1 MISASDTIKDLFKKS
16 YAINVNVG
24 GLIEYNLNNMIDK
37 IVATSNGTD
46 HALSNAFKNLFPID
60 TVYSTSRPL
69 LPGIKYYIYTNEIS
83 PGIQSDTPPD
93 SFDNARSPL
102 MPTKPRLYYP
112 GTDTTYKYW
121 LGPKNADIDISLE
134 YFKTNSN
141 VNKLIPFNK
150 VIARFETSHDTP
162 TSWSIYATPE
172 TGAEIKLGEGT
183 SLNSNSEA
191 IVYYNGTAW
200 SKTEPTSY
208 TTTQYFKKIRL
219 TATNSDTGKFLAVL
233 ELSPRWV
240 LDATGDIQT
249 FQISKQTTLEEDS
262 ILPVGTLASSLLSL
276 NITKFNQDDNT
287 LMEYNRDQDID
298 STKTYLDKNAII
310 YPYLI
315 IKNGNDNTKI
325 NQGRYY
331 MTEWNLSAFGS
342 ANINALDSSKILQDT
357 IAPLIFVQD
366 TPATAVI
373 KRLLDSI
380 GYSNYNI
387 NVKDAKSIP
396 TIRYFWTTDG
406 QTVWEALQNICR
418 DFQINMFVDSNDIMQ
433 ICAKDYIYDSTRNSS
448 WTFTNQEISNNGT
461 VSYIPNII
469 NLNKKEKVA
478 GNSVKILWS
487 APGTS
492 GYIANSSGPVWTAP
506 VSGLAAGTLAKNL
519 NDSESDYITLNLN
532 SIDQLID
539 QYLVVQDF
547 SGFLLID
554 SEVIEFDG
562 IEFYYIPKGSETS
575 VSVLIQSAAD
585 FWKYASLASVDTH
598 NINTFKQS
606 GRYKIK
612 KRGAMGTTPKAHTS
626 QGNFTFEIN
635 TFDLTAPGDPVFKGD
650 LKAVYSSA
658 KKTWDDD
665 KSNKIG
671 KCFYPVTNFDLSK
684 AQYTSAITS
693 FDSIS
698 TSSKPGFYSMG
709 TRMFFDNQFTTG
721 LADSYATDQIGGFTI
736 FSQSK
741 KSRGYHVIVSTTAGS
756 KSAKDIKILKTTD
769 AGKTTILTTSQSTA
783 VSTFAGV
790 YAAQTYNVDI
800 VVKSSYN
807 TGGTLTSNKITLFI
821 NGFRIDAEDLS
832 SPLSPS
838 NTVGLLCGQGIV
850 YFDYVYGMNIPE
862 TSTTTSIDYKQ
873 ILNQGSYKYNGV
885 YSDDTISLLF
895 GDLLY
900 NPGETVQS
908 RNGSLKEFGS
918 VVRQIKE
925 IKAMY
930 DNQNPAIPI
939 YVSSGK
945 NKSINIMA
953 SKLQPFSVDTVVMNN
968 TSGFVNLADGEYNS
982 FQVVGN
988 PVFQGGV
995 VEYST
1000 DDPNSKAKKYPV
1012 QFSSTWIQ
1020 SETDAKDLANWIIS
1034 TQLNKGKS
1042 VNMDVFG
1049 NPFVEPGD
1057 IISINYPLQDMLH
1070 TDGQK
1075 YIVTSTTVDF
1085 LEGVNTT
1092 ISCRA
1097 I

>member
-1 MISASDTIKDLFKKS
+1 MISASDTIKDLFKKN
-16 YAINVNVG
+16 YAININVG

-37 IVATSNGTD
+37 IVATSNGTN
-46 HALSNAFKNLFPID
+46 HSLSNAFKNLFPID
-60 TVYSTSRPL
+60 TIYSPNRPL

-83 PGIQSDTPPD
+83 PGVQSDTPPN

-112 GTDTTYKYW
+112 GPDATYKYW
-121 LGPKNADIDISLE
+121 LGPKNANIDISLE

-162 TSWSIYATPE
+162 TNWSIYATKE
-172 TGAEIKLGEGT
+172 DGTEVKLGEGT

-191 IVYYNGTAW
+191 VVYYNGTTW
-200 SKTEPTSY
+200 SKDEPSSY
-208 TTTQYFKKIRL
+208 TSTQYFKKIRL
-219 TATNSDTGKFLAVL
+219 TATNSNTGKFLAVL

-249 FQISKQTTLEEDS
+249 FQISKQTTLDQDS

-298 STKTYLDKNAII
+298 STKTYLDKNAIV

-325 NQGRYY
+325 NQGKYY
-331 MTEWNLSAFGS
+331 MTEWSLSAFGS

-406 QTVWEALQNICR
+406 QTVWESLQNICR
-418 DFQINMFVDSNDIMQ
+418 DFQINMFVDNNDIMQ
-433 ICAKDYIYDSTRNSS
+433 ICAKDYIYDSERQPV
-448 WTFTNQEISNNGT
+448 WTFTNEEISNNGI

-492 GYIANSSGPVWTAP
+492 GYIANSAGPIWTAP
-506 VSGLAAGTLAKNL
+506 ISGLAAGTLAKDL
-519 NDSESDYITLNLN
+519 NNSESDYITLNLN

-562 IEFYYIPKGSETS
+562 IEFYYISQSDKTQQI
-575 VSVLIQSAAD
+575 VLIQSAAD
-585 FWKYASLASVDTH
+585 FWKYASLATTDAQ
-598 NINTFKQS
+598 NINTFRQT

-612 KRGAMGTTPKAHTS
+612 TRGAMGTTAKSHTG
-626 QGNFTFEIN
+626 QGNVTVSQ
-635 TFDLTAPGDPVFKGD
+635 TSFDLVAPGDPVFKGD
-650 LKAVYSSA
+650 LTSLYTSA
-658 KKTWDDD
+658 KAAWDT
-665 KSNKIG
+665 KSQKIG
-671 KCFYPVTNFDLSK
+671 KCFYPITNFDKSK
-684 AQYTSAITS
+684 THYTSGIIS

-709 TRMFFDNQFTTG
+709 TRMFFDNQFDTG

-736 FSQSK
+736 FAQNAK
-741 KSRGYHVIVSTTAGS
+741 NRGYHVIVNTTAGS
-756 KSAKDIKILKTTD
+756 KSSKDIKILKTTD
-769 AGKTTILTTSQSTA
+769 AGKTSILSTSQSTA

-807 TGGTLTSNKITLFI
+807 SGGTLIGNKITLFI
-821 NGFRIDAEDLS
+821 NGFRIDAEDTS

-838 NTVGLLCGQGIV
+838 NSVGLLCGQGIV

-862 TSTTTSIDYKQ
+862 TSTTTSVDYKE
-873 ILNQGSYKYNGV
+873 ILSRGSYKYNGV

-900 NPGETVQS
+900 NSGETTQS

-925 IKAMY
+925 IKAIY

-939 YVSSGK
+939 YISSGTNK
-945 NKSINIMA
+945 NINVMA

-988 PVFQGGV
+988 PVIQGGI

-1020 SETDAKDLANWIIS
+1020 SQTDAKDLANWIITS
-1034 TQLNKGKS
+1034 QLNKGKS
-1042 VNMDVFG
+1042 VTMDVFG
-1049 NPFVEPGD
+1049 NPLIEPGD
-1057 IISINYPLQDMLH
+1057 IISINYPLQDMLY
-1070 TDGQK
+1070 TDGKK

-1085 LEGVNTT
+1085 VEGVNTT
-1092 ISCRA
+1092 IECRA